1 MLKNRVIP
9 CLLLHNGSLVK
20 TIQFGKYSYIG
31 DPLNTCRIFNE
42 LEVDEMSIIDISASK
57 HRQTPNFEIL
67 QELTN
72 ECFMPL
78 SYGGGISSV
87 EQVKKIF
94 FIGFE
99 KVIVNSSL
107 YRDITLL
114 EKIANTFGSQSV
126 IAGIDVKKNILGKY
140 VLYSNG
146 GLKKEK
152 ENLLNWIKILQD
164 SGAGE
169 IFLTNI
175 SLEGTWKG
183 FDIDLIKQVTESVS
197 IPVIIHGGAGNKK
210 DVEDAVNIGHA
221 SAVALGSMVV
231 YQNKDMGVL
240 INYNNRYDFN
250 G

>member
-20 TIQFGKYSYIG
+20 TIQFNKYSYIG

-57 HRQTPNFEIL
+57 HRQAPNYEIL

-94 FIGFE
+94 FTGFE

-107 YRDITLL
+107 YRDIALL
-114 EKIANTFGSQSV
+114 EKIANIFGSQSV
-126 IAGIDVKKNILGKY
+126 IAGIDVRKNILGKY

-152 ENLLNWIKILQD
+152 ENLLNWIRVLQD

-183 FDIDLIKQVTESVS
+183 FDIDLIKQVTESVN
-197 IPVIIHGGAGNKK
+197 IPVIIHGGAGSKK

-231 YQNKDMGVL
+231 YQSKDMGVL
-240 INYNNRYDFN
+240 INYSNQYDFN
-250 G
+250 N

>member
-1 MLKNRVIP
+1 MLQNRVIP
-9 CLLLHNGSLVK
+9 CLLLNNGSLVK
-20 TIQFGKYSYIG
+20 TIRFNKYSYIG

-42 LEVDEMSIIDISASK
+42 LEVDEMSIIDISAAK
-57 HRQTPNFEIL
+57 HRQVPNYEIL

-114 EKIANTFGSQSV
+114 EKIANTFGNQSV

-152 ENLLNWIKILQD
+152 ENLLNWIKVLQD

-210 DVEDAVNIGHA
+210 DVEDAVNVGHA

-240 INYNNRYDFN
+240 INYNNQYDFHV
-250 G
+250 

>member
-1 MLKNRVIP
+1 MLQNRVIP
-9 CLLLHNGSLVK
+9 CLLLNNGSLVK
-20 TIQFGKYSYIG
+20 TIQFNKYSYIG

-57 HRQTPNFEIL
+57 HRQVPNYEIL

-114 EKIANTFGSQSV
+114 EKIANTFGNQSV

-152 ENLLNWIKILQD
+152 ENLLNWIKVLQD

-197 IPVIIHGGAGNKK
+197 IPVIIHGGAGSKK

-240 INYNNRYDFN
+240 INYNNQYDFHV
-250 G
+250 